1 MCKCSAWFK
10 NLLSVAA
17 VETCMHTNVYYFLTS
32 ITSVSVFVFRAED
45 VEQMHQQ
52 TDIRS
57 VHVYENQRWNPMTG
71 YTDK

>member
-1 MCKCSAWFK
+1 
-10 NLLSVAA
+10 
-17 VETCMHTNVYYFLTS
+17 MHTNVYYFLTS

-52 TDIRS
+52 TDVRS